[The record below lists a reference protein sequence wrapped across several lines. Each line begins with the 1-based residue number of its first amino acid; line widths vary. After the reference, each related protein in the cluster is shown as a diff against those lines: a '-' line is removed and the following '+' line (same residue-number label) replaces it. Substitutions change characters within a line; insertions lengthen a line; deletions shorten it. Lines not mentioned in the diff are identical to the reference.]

1 MSISRG
7 GLDDPDVLALLRV
20 HLQGMAD
27 HSPPEGIHA
36 MTAGRPGRQ
45 AWRAMSSN
53 QVNASSKDST

>member
-1 MSISRG
+1 MTITEG
-7 GLDDPDVLALLRV
+7 GLGEPDVVALLGE

-27 HSPPEGIHA
+27 HSPPESIHTL
-36 MTAGRPGRQ
+36 TAGRPGRQ

>member
-27 HSPPEGIHA
+27 QSPPESIHA
-36 MTAGRPGRQ
+36 MTAERPGRQ